1 MATAARLA
9 ALLSFGLAVCG
20 IAAAPAGA
28 AAPPRPT
35 TLFASPTGG
44 GSACTAAA
52 PCSLG
57 SAAAEVRG
65 LDRNMTADID
75 VDLYGGDYRLTA
87 PLQLGPQDSG
97 SNGFQV
103 VYRPVRDQQPVLNGA
118 VRVGGFTPAAAGS
131 DVWEAPVPASAAA
144 TGGQQLFVDGTR
156 ATLAR
161 SAGSPAGLQ
170 TTATGFRTSDA
181 SYAGFTDQSQIEVV
195 QDNDWKHMSCP
206 VQSITAD
213 PAGGSDINVL
223 PSCWSAN
230 HVDVPN
236 LGFPFNGAGLPA
248 MDGVSYV
255 ENAYQLLS
263 RPGQF
268 YLDKTADRLYYIP
281 LPGQDMYA
289 ADVELPVLQT
299 LVSLNGTPG
308 HLTPVPQNAPGASY
322 TGSSWGTSAGRTYGD
337 LGNTVAYAT
346 ADGDSVSYT
355 FTGSGVEVLGE
366 TNSDEGAIS
375 ASVDGVPDT
384 RQSWTGYSSTRLA
397 QQVLYSVQGLA
408 PGTHT
413 VTLTKTGG
421 SYLVINAFEATP
433 QAVSPVH
440 DIAFQGIGFAYSTWN
455 LPVTTGYID
464 NQAAVLWNTSGP
476 VTTPLVTPGAV
487 AVSRGDDIT
496 FSGDSFSHLGATG
509 VDLAD
514 GTQNSTVTG
523 STVTDTAA
531 GGISVGDVDD
541 YFQNDPALMN
551 DGDTVSDDTISHV
564 GQDYTD
570 AVGIWAGFTRNLTI
584 DHNDIGHTSYSGM
597 SLGWGWGWASPCSMQ
612 AAEGLSTCARGTNY
626 AGGNRITDNYV
637 HDVMNVLYDGGPIYT
652 NGGQGEDGAGIDSVF
667 SGNYLTVGNHTNN
680 MVYQDEGSSY
690 WDTFDN
696 VTSLGGSNWI
706 GMWTPTINNITVGPA
721 DYTDNPNTDNNGTDI
736 TYTPPTLVSAGAWPA
751 AALAIM
757 NSAGPVPAAPA
768 AGFVDNDSQLLDYTG
783 SWSAAGTPGGD
794 DQHSTTA
801 QGAAVSL
808 AFTGSSIALVAAEG
822 PSQGSAQVLIDGV
835 AQGTVNTYSASP
847 ETGQTVFTDT
857 RLAAGPHTVQ
867 VVATGS
873 GRLTLDSFQIP
884 AQPSLSVGGAPTT
897 FHPGTAFT
905 VTATVADPGPTAL
918 TGLRLGISAPQGWT
932 VRKQPQ
938 PTAVP
943 AHGSAKA
950 TFSVTA
956 PAGLAPAG
964 PVGLTVTA
972 DYRGA
977 RGTGRTLLSTGVQV
991 QQPYTSLAGAYDN
1004 TGISDDSATG
1014 AADIDGSQSS
1024 LSAEALAAAGVTPG
1038 AKLTYGGIGF
1048 SWPTAAGGQPD
1059 NVTAGG
1065 QIVDVSG
1072 SGADLGFLTTATY
1085 GPASGSGV
1093 ITYTDGSTQSFT
1105 LTVPDWYGTAPTGS
1119 GAVIV
1124 CAYRNRP
1131 GNTQDHT
1138 TVNVFEQTVALAAG
1152 KTVASVTLPDVGDG
1166 VAGGQTAMH
1175 VFALGIG
1182 G

>member
-20 IAAAPAGA
+20 LAAAPAGA

-35 TLFASPTGG
+35 TLFASPTGA
-44 GSACTAAA
+44 GSGCTAAA

-57 SAAAEVRG
+57 SAAAKVRG

-75 VDLYGGDYRLTA
+75 VDLYGGDYRLTD

-118 VRVGGFTPAAAGS
+118 VRVGGFTPVGGGS
-131 DVWEAPVPASAAA
+131 GIWEAPVPASAVA

-161 SAGSPAGLQ
+161 SAGSPASLQ

-223 PSCWSAN
+223 PSCWNAN

-281 LPGQDMYA
+281 LPGQDMYSV
-289 ADVELPVLQT
+289 DVELPVLQT

-308 HLTPVPQNAPGASY
+308 HLSPVPENAPGATY

-337 LGNTVAYAT
+337 LGSTVAYAT

-366 TNSDEGAIS
+366 TNTDEGSFS

-384 RQSWTGYSSTRLA
+384 RQNWTGYGSTRLA
-397 QQVLYSVQGLA
+397 QQVLYSVQGLT

-433 QAVSPVH
+433 QAVAPVH

-455 LPVTTGYID
+455 LPLTTGYID
-464 NQAAVLWNTSGP
+464 NQAGVLWNTSGP

-570 AVGIWAGFTRNLTI
+570 AVGVWAGYTRDLTI

-612 AAEGLSTCARGTNY
+612 AAEGLSSCAHGTNY

-652 NGGQGEDGAGIDSVF
+652 NGGQGEDGARDR
-667 SGNYLTVGNHTNN
+667 
-680 MVYQDEGSSY
+680 
-690 WDTFDN
+690 
-696 VTSLGGSNWI
+696 LGLLRQLPRPSAT
-706 GMWTPTINNITVGPA
+706 TPTTWSTRTRAAPTGTPSTTSPAWAAATGSACGRRRSTTSPSARPTTPTTRTRTTTAPTSPTPRPPWSARAPGPPPRWRSCTA
-721 DYTDNPNTDNNGTDI
+721 PDRSRPHRRPGWSTTTANCST
-736 TYTPPTLVSAGAWPA
+736 TPATGAPPAPPAVTTSTAPPPRGLRSRSPSPA
-751 AALAIM
+751 AASRWSPPRDRAR
-757 NSAGPVPAAPA
+757 AAP
-768 AGFVDNDSQLLDYTG
+768 
-783 SWSAAGTPGGD
+783 
-794 DQHSTTA
+794 
-801 QGAAVSL
+801 
-808 AFTGSSIALVAAEG
+808 
-822 PSQGSAQVLIDGV
+822 
-835 AQGTVNTYSASP
+835 
-847 ETGQTVFTDT
+847 
-857 RLAAGPHTVQ
+857 R
-867 VVATGS
+867 
-873 GRLTLDSFQIP
+873 
-884 AQPSLSVGGAPTT
+884 
-897 FHPGTAFT
+897 
-905 VTATVADPGPTAL
+905 
-918 TGLRLGISAPQGWT
+918 
-932 VRKQPQ
+932 
-938 PTAVP
+938 
-943 AHGSAKA
+943 
-950 TFSVTA
+950 
-956 PAGLAPAG
+956 
-964 PVGLTVTA
+964 
-972 DYRGA
+972 
-977 RGTGRTLLSTGVQV
+977 
-991 QQPYTSLAGAYDN
+991 
-1004 TGISDDSATG
+1004 
-1014 AADIDGSQSS
+1014 
-1024 LSAEALAAAGVTPG
+1024 
-1038 AKLTYGGIGF
+1038 
-1048 SWPTAAGGQPD
+1048 
-1059 NVTAGG
+1059 
-1065 QIVDVSG
+1065 
-1072 SGADLGFLTTATY
+1072 
-1085 GPASGSGV
+1085 
-1093 ITYTDGSTQSFT
+1093 
-1105 LTVPDWYGTAPTGS
+1105 
-1119 GAVIV
+1119 
-1124 CAYRNRP
+1124 C
-1131 GNTQDHT
+1131 
-1138 TVNVFEQTVALAAG
+1138 
-1152 KTVASVTLPDVGDG
+1152 
-1166 VAGGQTAMH
+1166 
-1175 VFALGIG
+1175 
-1182 G
+1182 